1 MADKAVDRIRDR
13 FGREAVGY
21 GAVVLSPRGSVPDA
35 FRELAE
41 RDL

>member
-1 MADKAVDRIRDR
+1 VRER

-21 GAVVLSPRGSVPDA
+21 AAPALSERAAVPDE

-41 RDL
+41 RDV